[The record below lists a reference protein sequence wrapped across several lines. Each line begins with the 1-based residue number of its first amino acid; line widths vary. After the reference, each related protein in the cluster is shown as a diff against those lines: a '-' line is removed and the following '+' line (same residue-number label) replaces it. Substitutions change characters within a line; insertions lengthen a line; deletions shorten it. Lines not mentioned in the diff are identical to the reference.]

1 MNPVTTIHTSPLT
14 PSTDTGEH
22 RQQQR
27 SKRGGCKYP
36 FPQRLFDLLEYI
48 DVRKPELSRII
59 SWCPNG
65 KAFQVHDRKAF
76 EQQIQPKMFNQSK
89 YGSFNRQLN
98 LWGFERIPH
107 QRAGAC
113 YFHPLFQSH
122 DRNLC
127 CTMYRSKG
135 PGTTTSVSSK
145 RSTTAV
151 SEGRHGSLV
160 SSGSICFTTTRPRS
174 NQQTSMLL
182 NESTTTP
189 WSSLESRL
197 RRTEQLLDQQQQQG
211 HGQDTTSSNG
221 EDSSS
226 TSSDDDREFHDLI
239 TYLSANDDNILKYL
253 LES

>member
-1 MNPVTTIHTSPLT
+1 MTPNTTIHTSLLT

-48 DVRKPELSRII
+48 DVRKTELSRII
-59 SWCPNG
+59 SWHPNG
-65 KAFQVHDRKAF
+65 KAFQVHDREAF
-76 EQQIQPKMFNQSK
+76 EKQIQPKMFNQSK

-122 DRNLC
+122 DRRLC
-127 CTMYRSKG
+127 CTMHRSKG

-151 SEGRHGSLV
+151 SSVGRDVSLV
-160 SSGSICFTTTRPRS
+160 SFGSICLTATRPRS
-174 NQQTSMLL
+174 NQEMTML
-182 NESTTTP
+182 EDFS
-189 WSSLESRL
+189 SSLESRL
-197 RRTEQLLDQQQQQG
+197 RRTEKLLDQQQQQG
-211 HGQDTTSSNG
+211 HGHGHGQDTRNG

-226 TSSDDDREFHDLI
+226 TSSAEDREFHDLI

>member
-1 MNPVTTIHTSPLT
+1 M
-14 PSTDTGEH
+14 G
-22 RQQQR
+22 
-27 SKRGGCKYP
+27 
-36 FPQRLFDLLEYI
+36 RLFKY
-48 DVRKPELSRII
+48 
-59 SWCPNG
+59 
-65 KAFQVHDRKAF
+65 KAF

-127 CTMYRSKG
+127 CTMYRSNG
-135 PGTTTSVSSK
+135 PGITSLSSK
-145 RSTTAV
+145 RSTTVV

-174 NQQTSMLL
+174 NQEMTML
-182 NESTTTP
+182 EAFS
-189 WSSLESRL
+189 SSLESRL

-211 HGQDTTSSNG
+211 HWQDTTSSNG

-226 TSSDDDREFHDLI
+226 ISSAEDREFHDLI
-239 TYLSANDDNILKYL
+239 TYLSANDDSILKYL
-253 LES
+253 LE

>member
-1 MNPVTTIHTSPLT
+1 MTPNTTIHTSLLT
-14 PSTDTGEH
+14 PSTDDTGEH

-48 DVRKPELSRII
+48 DVRKPELSSII
-59 SWCPNG
+59 SWHPNG

-76 EQQIQPKMFNQSK
+76 EKQIQPKMFNQSK

-145 RSTTAV
+145 RSTTV
-151 SEGRHGSLV
+151 VSSEGRDVSLV
-160 SSGSICFTTTRPRS
+160 RFGSICLTTTRPRS
-174 NQQTSMLL
+174 NQEMTMLEGL
-182 NESTTTP
+182 S
-189 WSSLESRL
+189 SSLESRL

-211 HGQDTTSSNG
+211 HGQDTSNG
-221 EDSSS
+221 EDSSL
-226 TSSDDDREFHDLI
+226 TSSDDREFHDLI

-253 LES
+253 LE